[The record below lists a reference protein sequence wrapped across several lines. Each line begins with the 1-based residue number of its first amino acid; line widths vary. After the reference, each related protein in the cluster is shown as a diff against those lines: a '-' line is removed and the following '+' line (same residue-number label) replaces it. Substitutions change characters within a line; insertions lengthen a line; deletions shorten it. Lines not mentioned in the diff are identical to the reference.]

1 MRQSKQKSTVFFSR
15 ILYEIK
21 QNTTPSNECK
31 EGGNVMQK
39 KELLQLIRKAKA
51 KDPDAFSSLIYFYMK
66 DLYRVAISILM
77 NDEDAADA
85 IQDTILV
92 CWEKLQTLKEEK
104 YFKTWITRVLINRCY
119 DIRKK
124 QQRITAMEDFE
135 EPSAEDQYNVELKEA
150 LGQLD
155 EKYRIVMVLYY
166 SEGYQTGEIA
176 ELLEIPRS
184 TVQTRLQR
192 GREKL
197 EAYYR

>member
-1 MRQSKQKSTVFFSR
+1 
-15 ILYEIK
+15 
-21 QNTTPSNECK
+21 
-31 EGGNVMQK
+31 MQE
-39 KELLQLIRKAKA
+39 KELLQLIRKARS

-66 DLYRVAISILM
+66 DLYRLAISILM

-85 IQDTILV
+85 IQDTILG
-92 CWEKLQTLKEEK
+92 CWEKLHTLKQEK
-104 YFKTWITRVLINRCY
+104 YFKTWLTRILINHCY
-119 DIRKK
+119 DMRKK
-124 QQRITAMEDFE
+124 QQRMTTMEDYE
-135 EPSAEDQYNVELKEA
+135 EPVAEDQYNVELKEA
-150 LGQLD
+150 LRQLD

>member
-1 MRQSKQKSTVFFSR
+1 
-15 ILYEIK
+15 
-21 QNTTPSNECK
+21 
-31 EGGNVMQK
+31 MQE
-39 KELLQLIRKAKA
+39 KELLQLIRKARS
-51 KDPDAFSSLIYFYMK
+51 KDPDAFFSLIYFYMK

-77 NDEDAADA
+77 NDEDAADV
-85 IQDTILV
+85 IQDTILG
-92 CWEKLQTLKEEK
+92 CWEKLHTLKQEK
-104 YFKTWITRVLINRCY
+104 YFKTWLTRILINHCY
-119 DIRKK
+119 DMRKK
-124 QQRITAMEDFE
+124 QQRMTTMEDYE
-135 EPSAEDQYNVELKEA
+135 EPVAEDQYNVELKEA

>member
-1 MRQSKQKSTVFFSR
+1 M
-15 ILYEIK
+15 
-21 QNTTPSNECK
+21 
-31 EGGNVMQK
+31 
-39 KELLQLIRKAKA
+39 
-51 KDPDAFSSLIYFYMK
+51 
-66 DLYRVAISILM
+66 
-77 NDEDAADA
+77 
-85 IQDTILV
+85 
-92 CWEKLQTLKEEK
+92 
-104 YFKTWITRVLINRCY
+104 INRCY

-124 QQRITAMEDFE
+124 QQRITVLEGYE

-155 EKYRIVMVLYY
+155 EKYRIVLVLYY

-176 ELLEIPRS
+176 EFLEIPRS

>member
-1 MRQSKQKSTVFFSR
+1 
-15 ILYEIK
+15 
-21 QNTTPSNECK
+21 
-31 EGGNVMQK
+31 MQK

-85 IQDTILV
+85 IQDTILG
-92 CWEKLQTLKEEK
+92 CWERLYTLKEEK
-104 YFKTWITRVLINRCY
+104 YFKTWITRILINHCY

-124 QQRITAMEDFE
+124 QQRITVLEGYE

-155 EKYRIVMVLYY
+155 EKYRIVLVLYY

-176 ELLEIPRS
+176 EFLEIPRS

-192 GREKL
+192 GRKKL

>member
-85 IQDTILV
+85 IQDTILG

-166 SEGYQTGEIA
+166 SEGYQTGEIS

>member
-1 MRQSKQKSTVFFSR
+1 
-15 ILYEIK
+15 
-21 QNTTPSNECK
+21 
-31 EGGNVMQK
+31 MQE
-39 KELLQLIRKAKA
+39 KELLQLIRKARS

-85 IQDTILV
+85 IQDTILG
-92 CWEKLQTLKEEK
+92 CWEKLHTLKQEK
-104 YFKTWITRVLINRCY
+104 YFKTWLTRILINHCY
-119 DIRKK
+119 DMWKK
-124 QQRITAMEDFE
+124 QQRMTTMEDYE
-135 EPSAEDQYNVELKEA
+135 EPVAEDQYNVELKEA

-184 TVQTRLQR
+184 TVQTRLQW

>member
-1 MRQSKQKSTVFFSR
+1 
-15 ILYEIK
+15 
-21 QNTTPSNECK
+21 
-31 EGGNVMQK
+31 MQE
-39 KELLQLIRKAKA
+39 KELLQLIRKARS
-51 KDPDAFSSLIYFYMK
+51 KDSDAFSSLIYFYMK

-85 IQDTILV
+85 IQDTILG
-92 CWEKLQTLKEEK
+92 CWEKLHTLKQEK
-104 YFKTWITRVLINRCY
+104 YFKTWLTRILINHCY
-119 DIRKK
+119 DMRKK
-124 QQRITAMEDFE
+124 QQRMATMEDDE
-135 EPSAEDQYNVELKEA
+135 GPVAEDQYNVELKEA

>member
-1 MRQSKQKSTVFFSR
+1 
-15 ILYEIK
+15 
-21 QNTTPSNECK
+21 
-31 EGGNVMQK
+31 MQE
-39 KELLQLIRKAKA
+39 KELLQLIRKARS

-85 IQDTILV
+85 IQDTILG
-92 CWEKLQTLKEEK
+92 CWEKLHTLKQEK
-104 YFKTWITRVLINRCY
+104 YFKTWLTRILINHCY
-119 DIRKK
+119 DMRKK
-124 QQRITAMEDFE
+124 KQRMTTMEDYE
-135 EPSAEDQYNVELKEA
+135 EPVAEDQYNVELKEA
-150 LGQLD
+150 LRQLD

>member
-1 MRQSKQKSTVFFSR
+1 
-15 ILYEIK
+15 
-21 QNTTPSNECK
+21 
-31 EGGNVMQK
+31 MQE
-39 KELLQLIRKAKA
+39 KELLQLIRKARS

-85 IQDTILV
+85 IQDTILG
-92 CWEKLQTLKEEK
+92 CWEKLHTLKQEK
-104 YFKTWITRVLINRCY
+104 YFKTWLTRILINHCY
-119 DIRKK
+119 DMRKK
-124 QQRITAMEDFE
+124 QQRTTTMEDYE
-135 EPSAEDQYNVELKEA
+135 EPVAEDQYNVELKEA
-150 LGQLD
+150 LRQLD

>member
-1 MRQSKQKSTVFFSR
+1 
-15 ILYEIK
+15 
-21 QNTTPSNECK
+21 
-31 EGGNVMQK
+31 MQK
-39 KELLQLIRKAKA
+39 KELLQLIRKAKE
-51 KDPDAFSSLIYFYMK
+51 KDPDAFTSLIYFYMK

-85 IQDTILV
+85 IQDTILG
-92 CWEKLQTLKEEK
+92 CWEKLHTLKEEK
-104 YFKTWITRVLINRCY
+104 YFKTWITRILINRCY

-124 QQRITAMEDFE
+124 QQRIIAMEEYE

-150 LGQLD
+150 LNQLD

-176 ELLEIPRS
+176 ELMEIPKS

>member
-1 MRQSKQKSTVFFSR
+1 
-15 ILYEIK
+15 
-21 QNTTPSNECK
+21 
-31 EGGNVMQK
+31 MQE
-39 KELLQLIRKAKA
+39 KELLQLIRKARS

-85 IQDTILV
+85 IQDTILG
-92 CWEKLQTLKEEK
+92 CWEKLHTLKQEK
-104 YFKTWITRVLINRCY
+104 YFKTWLTRILINHCY
-119 DIRKK
+119 DMQKK
-124 QQRITAMEDFE
+124 QQRMTTMEDYE
-135 EPSAEDQYNVELKEA
+135 EPVAEDQYNVELKEA
-150 LGQLD
+150 LRQLD

>member
-1 MRQSKQKSTVFFSR
+1 
-15 ILYEIK
+15 
-21 QNTTPSNECK
+21 
-31 EGGNVMQK
+31 MQK

-51 KDPDAFSSLIYFYMK
+51 K

-85 IQDTILV
+85 IQDTILG

-124 QQRITAMEDFE
+124 QQWITVLEEYE
-135 EPSAEDQYNVELKEA
+135 EPSAEDQYNVEWKEA

-155 EKYRIVMVLYY
+155 EKYRIV
-166 SEGYQTGEIA
+166 GEDENAQNGWVNMDGSFYDGIISNNNGEPVYEDGTPLA
-176 ELLEIPRS
+176 S
-184 TVQTRLQR
+184 
-192 GREKL
+192 GWKM
-197 EAYYR
+197 

>member
-1 MRQSKQKSTVFFSR
+1 
-15 ILYEIK
+15 
-21 QNTTPSNECK
+21 
-31 EGGNVMQK
+31 MQK
-39 KELLQLIRKAKA
+39 KELRQLIRKAKA
-51 KDPDAFSSLIYFYMK
+51 KDPDAFSSLIHFYMK

-85 IQDTILV
+85 IQDTILG
-92 CWEKLQTLKEEK
+92 CWEKLHTLKEEK

-150 LGQLD
+150 LEQLD

>member
-1 MRQSKQKSTVFFSR
+1 
-15 ILYEIK
+15 
-21 QNTTPSNECK
+21 
-31 EGGNVMQK
+31 MQE
-39 KELLQLIRKAKA
+39 KELLQLIRKARS

-85 IQDTILV
+85 IQDTILG
-92 CWEKLQTLKEEK
+92 CWEKLH
-104 YFKTWITRVLINRCY
+104 TRILINHCY
-119 DIRKK
+119 DMRKK
-124 QQRITAMEDFE
+124 QQRMATMEDYE
-135 EPSAEDQYNVELKEA
+135 EPVAEDQYNVELKEA

>member
-1 MRQSKQKSTVFFSR
+1 
-15 ILYEIK
+15 
-21 QNTTPSNECK
+21 
-31 EGGNVMQK
+31 MQE
-39 KELLQLIRKAKA
+39 KELLQLIRKARS

-85 IQDTILV
+85 IQDTILG
-92 CWEKLQTLKEEK
+92 CWEKLHTLKQEK
-104 YFKTWITRVLINRCY
+104 YFKTWLTRILINHCY
-119 DIRKK
+119 DMRKK
-124 QQRITAMEDFE
+124 QQRMTTMEDYE
-135 EPSAEDQYNVELKEA
+135 EPVAEDQYNVELKEA
-150 LGQLD
+150 LRQLD

-197 EAYYR
+197 EAYYC

>member
-1 MRQSKQKSTVFFSR
+1 
-15 ILYEIK
+15 
-21 QNTTPSNECK
+21 
-31 EGGNVMQK
+31 MQE
-39 KELLQLIRKAKA
+39 KELLQLIRKARS

-85 IQDTILV
+85 IQDTILG
-92 CWEKLQTLKEEK
+92 CWEKLHTLKQEK
-104 YFKTWITRVLINRCY
+104 YFKTWLTRILINHCY
-119 DIRKK
+119 DMRKK
-124 QQRITAMEDFE
+124 RQRMTTMEDYE
-135 EPSAEDQYNVELKEA
+135 EPVAEDQYNVELKEA
-150 LGQLD
+150 LRQLD